1 MNKFD
6 LAKKELEKICTHNP
20 HKNCEQVFCILHD
33 AEYLGGHDEKSHA
46 CLACTL
52 NDSVDKIFRFLS
64 ENKSKGDLEYSFTLY
79 ILLLYLLVEKMHTI
93 FNYVGISFGYV
104 ENKWK
109 VLIEIRKW
117 ANFIKHP
124 KGFLFAHHPEYH
136 FEDEAIPHSH
146 SSWKKIDYANFVEP
160 LYKRED
166 EAKFRH
172 TIKEFANKRNLLVII
187 PCPERIAKELSI
199 VCKEFCIKIKE
210 NKHFQEILKADSVLE
225 DYYTAELLHE

>member
-6 LAKKELEKICTHNP
+6 LAKKELQKICTHNP
-20 HKNCEQVFCILHD
+20 NQNCEQVFCILHEP
-33 AEYLGGHDEKSHA
+33 EYLGEHDENSHA

-52 NDSVDKIFRFLS
+52 NGSVHKVHRFLS
-64 ENKSKGDLEYSFTLY
+64 DNKSKKDLEYTFTIY

-93 FNYVGISFGYV
+93 FKYVGISYEYV
-104 ENKWK
+104 ENNWK

-124 KGFLFAHHPEYH
+124 KGFLFAHHPKYH
-136 FEDEAIPHSH
+136 FEDESIPSGHLSL
-146 SSWKKIDYANFVEP
+146 KKINYANFVEP

-166 EAKFRH
+166 EAKFRQ
-172 TIKEFANKRNLLVII
+172 TIKEFANKMNLLVII
-187 PCPERIAKELSI
+187 PCPARIAKELSL
-199 VCKEFCIKIKE
+199 VCKEFCLKIKD

-225 DYYTAELLHE
+225 DYYTDELLNE